1 MKDII
6 LESYF
11 SSFCESRGL
20 KKDSTDFEYFV
31 NYSILSKYIPI
42 YDLSTVHV
50 ADNGNY
56 GIDGIAI
63 VVNDCLILSQKDIEH
78 FLDKAASLRAEVI
91 FIQSK
96 RSDSFDSG
104 EFLKFS
110 SAIIDFL
117 TSSEMPTSP
126 KIKDFRDIFNTILKN
141 SIRFQEIKCNAYFA
155 YTGIKQPSSADNII
169 SQQEKI
175 ISELHIFEEVKF
187 EITDSNILKKNYS
200 QIENIIEKTIDAT
213 YLTSI
218 PLPKLDEVT
227 EVFSGVISAT
237 DLIKIITDEEKTLLK
252 SLFSDN
258 VRDFQG
264 MNPVNKDIQN
274 TLQNS
279 HNKVL
284 FPVLNNGI
292 TIVASQAKRVRTSIT
307 LTNYQIVNGCQTC
320 HILFYNKDILENV
333 FVPVKII
340 SSDSSET
347 VNSIT
352 KATNWQTQVTEEAF
366 ETTRDFHK
374 ELERVFLVLQKERGY
389 NLYYERRSKQY
400 AYHSKIK
407 KYQIITMP
415 ILLYSFMSMFLD
427 MPHSTQHYYGL
438 MLKEHKKKIFDS
450 SHSLMAY
457 YLAAF
462 LFNKITWIISQQKGI
477 DLRPLKYMYI
487 YGFKI
492 LLWGNNLPQLNSTA
506 LDKQIKLALD
516 FLDDIEN
523 IKKCFLVISKYIG
536 QYCAKENINYY
547 KLSSLKSFTMV
558 LEKALIK
565 EREEGLDWLP
575 KLTK

>member
-11 SSFCESRGL
+11 TSFCESRGL

-31 NYSILSKYIPI
+31 NYSILSKYISI

-63 VVNDCLILSQKDIEH
+63 IVNDCLMLSKNDIEH

-96 RSDSFDSG
+96 KSDSFDSG

-126 KIKDFRDIFNTILKN
+126 KIKDFRDIFNIILKN

-155 YTGIKQPSSADNII
+155 YTGIKQPSSVDNII

-175 ISELHIFEEVKF
+175 ISGLHIFKDVKF
-187 EITDSNILKKNYS
+187 EITDSSILKKNYS

-252 SLFSDN
+252 NLFSDN

-264 MNPVNKDIQN
+264 MNPVNKDIQD

-374 ELERVFLVLQKERGY
+374 ELERIFLVLQKERGY

-450 SHSLMAY
+450 SHNLMAY
-457 YLAAF
+457 YLSAF
-462 LFNKITWIISQQKGI
+462 LFNKITWIISQQKHV
-477 DLRPLKYMYI
+477 DLRPAKYMYI
-487 YGFKI
+487 YGFKV
-492 LLWGNNLPQLNSTA
+492 LLWGNNLPQLNSAA

-523 IKKCFLVISKYIG
+523 IKKCFLIISKYIG
-536 QYCAKENINYY
+536 QYCTKENINYY

-558 LEKALIK
+558 LEDALIK
-565 EREEGLDWLP
+565 EREKGLDWLP
-575 KLTK
+575 RLTK